1 MLCVKGNPLLKTG
14 TIQASTDRSRN
25 RRPAPA
31 DGTITVDGAV
41 DRNTLIETHVAL
53 VEHVVLRLSA
63 GFPRHVD
70 RSELVSAGMIGLVEA
85 ADRFDPARGIP
96 FSRFAATRIRGAMLD
111 SVRTADWAPRSVRS
125 AARDAESAEQLLAS
139 KLGRTPQLHEVA
151 EAVGVS
157 ATELNQ
163 LRDQVNRGVLMTLD
177 HAYGDDASMPLVAT
191 IVDPDSPDPDLV
203 LESTERAAYL
213 RDAVAALP
221 DRHRDVIQ
229 GYFLEGR
236 TSQEIA
242 DDLGITQSR
251 VSQLRADALEM
262 MREGLEAQY
271 RQRDAERPVGRVA
284 RRKSRYATAIA
295 RQSSWKARV
304 TLVAGADAE
313 ARSLP
318 YVADA

>member
-1 MLCVKGNPLLKTG
+1 VRERDPLVKTG
-14 TIQASTDRSRN
+14 TIQASTDRSRS
-25 RRPAPA
+25 RRFAVAAP
-31 DGTITVDGAV
+31 DGTAV
-41 DRNTLIETHVAL
+41 SRNELIETHVAL

-85 ADRFDPARGIP
+85 ADRYDPSRGIP

-139 KLGRTPQLHEVA
+139 KLGRTPTLEEVA
-151 EAVGVS
+151 EAVGAS
-157 ATELNQ
+157 PTELSQ

-203 LESTERAAYL
+203 LESTERTAYL

-221 DRHRDVIQ
+221 ERHRQVIQ
-229 GYFLEGR
+229 GYFLEGK

-242 DDLGITQSR
+242 EDLGITQSR
-251 VSQLRADALEM
+251 ISQLRADALEM
-262 MREGLEAQY
+262 MRDGLEAQY
-271 RQRDAERPVGRVA
+271 QQRDDDRPIGRVA

-304 TLVAGADAE
+304 TLSAANGLDA
-313 ARSLP
+313 RPLP

>member
-1 MLCVKGNPLLKTG
+1 VKTG
-14 TIQASTDRSRN
+14 TVLASKERTRG
-25 RRPAPA
+25 RRPA
-31 DGTITVDGAV
+31 GTASSAAAGLGAAVPV
-41 DRNTLIETHVAL
+41 DRNDLIESHVAL

-70 RSELVSAGMIGLVEA
+70 RSELVSAGMVGLVEA

-125 AARDAESAEQLLAS
+125 MARDAEAAEQHLAS
-139 KLGRTPQLHEVA
+139 KLGRTPQLVEVA
-151 EAVGVS
+151 DAVGVS
-157 ATELNQ
+157 PAELDQ
-163 LRDQVNRGVLMTLD
+163 LRDQVNRGVVMTLD
-177 HAYGDDASMPLVAT
+177 HAYGDDASIPLVAT
-191 IVDPDSPDPDLV
+191 IVDPSSPEPDLV
-203 LESTERAAYL
+203 LESTERVSYL

-221 DRHRDVIQ
+221 DRHREVIQ
-229 GYFLEGR
+229 GYFLDGK

-271 RQRDAERPVGRVA
+271 KPRDPDRPVGRVA
-284 RRKSRYATAIA
+284 RRKSRYASAIA
-295 RQSSWKARV
+295 RQSSWQARV
-304 TLVAGADAE
+304 TLTSGNGLDS
-313 ARSLP
+313 RPLP